1 MATRKVPI
9 ATPSYPRQPGPRA
22 HRGAAVGHALRLHRL
37 ALAAV
42 RDREQPEVA
51 AHRVHV
57 QEVVPRVACQA
68 AVAEHFADLTV
79 LDLVHLHRRD
89 AEVLSRLGDG
99 RYAVAD
105 DVVAFVDLTDYVMWV

>member
-9 ATPSYPRQPGPRA
+9 ATPSYPREPRPRA
-22 HRGAAVGHALRLHRL
+22 HRGTTVRHALRLHRL

-51 AHRVHV
+51 PHRVHV
-57 QEVVPRVACQA
+57 QEVVPRIARQA
-68 AVAEHFADLTV
+68 AIAEHLADLAV

-89 AEVLSRLGDG
+89 AEVLPRLGDG

-105 DVVAFVDLTDYVMWV
+105 